1 MSDTPRAHFLDHL
14 QAFVL
19 FHLGSDAVVRVET
32 SDEGLDVFL
41 EHNRI
46 RPVRFSVNR
55 GQLKEMQQDPLRLE
69 DFLLDLLTANRRS

>member
-1 MSDTPRAHFLDHL
+1 MSETPGAHFLDHL
-14 QAFVL
+14 QAFVF

-46 RPVRFSVNR
+46 RPLRFSVNR
-55 GQLKEMQQDPLRLE
+55 VQLEEMQQNPLRLE